1 MPLGELIQTRGC
13 ITRRVRR
20 KIYTRGEIYLPS
32 GTLLVEGKGLFVIA
46 PGLFEGTNMF
56 RHG

>member
-1 MPLGELIQTRGC
+1 LIQTRGFV
-13 ITRRVRR
+13 TRRVRR
-20 KIYTRGEIYLPS
+20 KIYARGDIYLPS

-56 RHG
+56 RHE